1 MAYGIEERISK
12 PTLLAFKAMDFLVA
26 CSLKN
31 LKALAIE
38 NGLLSPMFYFSHFF
52 FLFSFNFNL
61 FGKRRGEMELL
72 GFCHMLPFTFRN
84 GFLSLIKVISAW
96 VRYLTLE
103 SVLEYES

>member
-12 PTLLAFKAMDFLVA
+12 PALLAFKAMDCLVA

-52 FLFSFNFNL
+52 FPVLF
-61 FGKRRGEMELL
+61 
-72 GFCHMLPFTFRN
+72 
-84 GFLSLIKVISAW
+84 
-96 VRYLTLE
+96 
-103 SVLEYES
+103 

>member
-12 PTLLAFKAMDFLVA
+12 PALLAFKAMDCLVA

-38 NGLLSPMFYFSHFF
+38 NVTAFSYVLLLSFF
-52 FLFSFNFNL
+52 FLSFFNFNL
-61 FGKRRGEMELL
+61 FGKQRGEMELL

>member
-38 NGLLSPMFYFSHFF
+38 NVTAFSYVLLLSFF
-52 FLFSFNFNL
+52 FCPFLILIFLGNKG
-61 FGKRRGEMELL
+61 GK
-72 GFCHMLPFTFRN
+72 
-84 GFLSLIKVISAW
+84 
-96 VRYLTLE
+96 
-103 SVLEYES
+103 